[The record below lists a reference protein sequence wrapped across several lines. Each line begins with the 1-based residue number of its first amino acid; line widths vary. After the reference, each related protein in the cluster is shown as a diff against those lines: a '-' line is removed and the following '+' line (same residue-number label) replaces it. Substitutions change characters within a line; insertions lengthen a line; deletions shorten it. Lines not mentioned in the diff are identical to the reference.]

1 MLRNFLEVADN
12 KNIIFRMSNMEGVM
26 GVIDGKLD
34 ELIKPD
40 MRAVLSRTH
49 LSHTLH
55 DFLIPVFE
63 AVSNAMHGIEARF
76 GEKEASER
84 GKITIKFEYANNP
97 LRLKIT
103 ITDNGVGLNDDNYKS
118 FKTPFSGYKL
128 KAHGRGFGRFMAFKV
143 FNRSIYLSRY
153 EFFSNKLIRSFQFDL
168 LRDKEFILLED
179 TPEFNETGVCVVY
192 DQLLTPW
199 HDLVRELQSKDVA
212 DLIASHFL
220 PYFLYRWLPEIMIQ
234 FDEQEPESIKA
245 HFSAVF
251 VQFKSGEFQFEI
263 DGASEIVMYSL
274 TKIPKTKSFKNHCL
288 LFSAADRI
296 VGAPRDLS
304 NKLGQPHFLDKKN
317 ESYIVLAVV
326 RSTAFESRLNDPRT
340 GLNLGIKTVEGIV
353 SKISDVIQESEAAQI
368 DKIKSEQSHNLTDA
382 LKENPILRLG
392 LKGKSVTEYV
402 AAKPNNWSAEEFVS
416 DLAIERFR
424 ASTDLS
430 KQIASIM
437 ENPDQYREK
446 IEGLAS
452 RLDANQK
459 EALAEY
465 VLHRKSVIELV
476 AAARKF
482 RPDGGRTPEDVI
494 HELVFRRF
502 TDNVEANYFEH
513 NLWLIDDALAFLP
526 YISSDRTLHGGGR
539 KTGDKVTDIAFFDDS
554 MVLGDNDGTTV
565 TIVEF
570 KRPSRDDYSFGNI
583 KKDPV
588 LQVIETLEKATE
600 RGSITKTDGTF
611 FAFRGVVRRFAF
623 IIADHTPSLEK
634 VLRRHDFKNDWN
646 PEIFLKYRDT
656 EQIFIQAFGYDT
668 LVANAKKRNQAFFSV
683 LLGE

>member
-1 MLRNFLEVADN
+1 
-12 KNIIFRMSNMEGVM
+12 MS
-26 GVIDGKLD
+26 ISAAKTD
-34 ELIKPD
+34 ELVKPD
-40 MRAVLSRTH
+40 MQAVLSRTH
-49 LSHTLH
+49 LSLTLH
-55 DFLIPVFE
+55 DFLLPVFE
-63 AVSNAMHGIEARF
+63 AVSNAMHGIEAKY
-76 GEKEASER
+76 GEKDAGER
-84 GKITIKFEYANNP
+84 GKIAIKFAHPNDP
-97 LRLKIT
+97 AKLKIT

-118 FKTPFSGYKL
+118 FKTPFSGYKI

-143 FNRSIYLSRY
+143 FARSVYLSRY
-153 EFFSNKLIRSFQFDL
+153 EFFTDRLSRSFQFDL
-168 LRDKEFILLED
+168 LQDKEFIFLDDALEID
-179 TPEFNETGVCVVY
+179 GTGVCVAY

-212 DLIASHFL
+212 DSVASHFL
-220 PYFLYRWLPEIMIQ
+220 PYFLYRWLPDITIQ
-234 FDEQEPESIKA
+234 FDDLPPQNIKS

-251 VQFKSGEFQFEI
+251 VQFRAGEFLFDI
-263 DGASEIVMYSL
+263 DGVTENVKYAL
-274 TKIPKTKSFKNHCL
+274 TKIPKTKSFKSHCL

-304 NKLGQPHFLDKKN
+304 NKLGQPHFLDEKN
-317 ESYIVLAVV
+317 DSYIVIAVV
-326 RSTAFESRLNDPRT
+326 RSTAFESRLNDART
-340 GLNLGIKTVEGIV
+340 GLNLSAKTVEGIV
-353 SKISDVIQESEAAQI
+353 SKVSDVIQEAESAQI
-368 DKIKSEQSHNLTDA
+368 DKIKSEQSHDLNGA
-382 LKENPILRLG
+382 LKENPILRIG
-392 LKGKSVTEYV
+392 LKGRSVTDYV
-402 AAKPNNWSAEEFVS
+402 ASKPNNWSAEEFVS

-430 KQIASIM
+430 KQIASVM
-437 ENPDQYREK
+437 ENPDSYREK

-452 RLDANQK
+452 ALDETKK

-476 AAARKF
+476 ETARKF

-494 HELVFRRF
+494 HELVFRRY
-502 TDNVEANYFEH
+502 TDNVEASYFEH

-526 YISSDRTLHGGGR
+526 YISSDRTMHGGGR

-554 MVLGDNDGTTV
+554 MVLGDNDGTTI

-570 KRPSRDDYSFGNI
+570 KRPSRDDYSFGNV
-583 KKDPV
+583 KSDPI

-623 IIADHTPSLEK
+623 IVADLTPSLVK
-634 VLRRHDFKNDWN
+634 VLKKHDFKNDWN
-646 PEIFLKYRDT
+646 PEIFVRYRDN
-656 EQIFIQAFGYDT
+656 EEIFIQAFGYDT
-668 LVANAKKRNQAFFSV
+668 LVANAKKRNQAFFTV

>member
-1 MLRNFLEVADN
+1 VSISAA
-12 KNIIFRMSNMEGVM
+12 KT
-26 GVIDGKLD
+26 D
-34 ELIKPD
+34 ELVKPD
-40 MRAVLSRTH
+40 MQAVLSRTH
-49 LSHTLH
+49 LSLTLH
-55 DFLIPVFE
+55 DFLLPVFE
-63 AVSNAMHGIEARF
+63 AVSNAMHGIEAKY
-76 GEKEASER
+76 GEKDAGER
-84 GKITIKFEYANNP
+84 GKIAIKFAHPNDP
-97 LRLKIT
+97 AKLKIT
-103 ITDNGVGLNDDNYKS
+103 ITDNGIGLNDDNYKS
-118 FKTPFSGYKL
+118 FKTPFSGYKI

-143 FNRSIYLSRY
+143 FARSVYLSRY
-153 EFFSNKLIRSFQFDL
+153 EFFTDRLSRSFQFDL
-168 LRDKEFILLED
+168 LQDKEFIFLDDALEID
-179 TPEFNETGVCVVY
+179 GTGVCVAY

-212 DLIASHFL
+212 DSVASHFL
-220 PYFLYRWLPEIMIQ
+220 PFFLYRWLPDITIQ
-234 FDEQEPESIKA
+234 FDDLPPQNIKS

-251 VQFKSGEFQFEI
+251 VQFRAGEFLFDI
-263 DGASEIVMYSL
+263 DGVTENVKYAL
-274 TKIPKTKSFKNHCL
+274 TKIPKTKSFKSHCL

-304 NKLGQPHFLDKKN
+304 NKLGQPHFLDEKN
-317 ESYIVLAVV
+317 DSYIVIAVV
-326 RSTAFESRLNDPRT
+326 RSTAFESRLNDART
-340 GLNLGIKTVEGIV
+340 GLNLSAKTVEGIV
-353 SKISDVIQESEAAQI
+353 SKVSDVIQEAESAQI
-368 DKIKSEQSHNLTDA
+368 DKIKSEQSHDLNGA
-382 LKENPILRLG
+382 LKENPILRIG
-392 LKGKSVTEYV
+392 LKGRSVTDYV
-402 AAKPNNWSAEEFVS
+402 ASKPNNWSAEEFVS

-430 KQIASIM
+430 KQIASVM
-437 ENPDQYREK
+437 ENPDSYREK

-452 RLDANQK
+452 ALDETKK

-476 AAARKF
+476 ETARKF

-494 HELVFRRF
+494 HELVFRRY
-502 TDNVEANYFEH
+502 TDNVEASYFEH

-526 YISSDRTLHGGGR
+526 YISSDRTMHGGGR

-554 MVLGDNDGTTV
+554 MVLGDNDGTTI

-570 KRPSRDDYSFGNI
+570 KRPSRDDYSFGNV
-583 KKDPV
+583 KSDPV

-623 IIADHTPSLEK
+623 IVADLTPSLVK
-634 VLRRHDFKNDWN
+634 VLKKHDFKNDWN
-646 PEIFLKYRDT
+646 PEIFVRYRDN
-656 EQIFIQAFGYDT
+656 EEIFIQAFGYDT

>member
-1 MLRNFLEVADN
+1 MDTVTT
-12 KNIIFRMSNMEGVM
+12 KT
-26 GVIDGKLD
+26 D
-34 ELIKPD
+34 ELVKPD
-40 MRAVLSRTH
+40 MQAVLSRTH
-49 LSHTLH
+49 LSNTLH
-55 DFLIPVFE
+55 DFLLPVFE
-63 AVSNAMHGIEARF
+63 AVSNAMHGIEAKF

-84 GKITIKFEYANNP
+84 GKITIRFENANNP
-97 LRLKIT
+97 LKLKIAV
-103 ITDNGVGLNDDNYKS
+103 TDNGIGLNDDNYKS

-143 FNRSIYLSRY
+143 FGRSIYLSRY
-153 EFFSNKLIRSFQFDL
+153 EFFAEQLTRSFQFDL
-168 LRDKEFILLED
+168 LRDKEFVFLDDAPVFE
-179 TPEFNETGVCVVY
+179 ETGVSVIY
-192 DQLLTPW
+192 DQLLTNW
-199 HDLVRELQSKDVA
+199 HELIRELQSKDVA

-220 PYFLYRWLPEIMIQ
+220 PYFLYRWLPEITIQ
-234 FDEQEPESIKA
+234 FDDQEPQSIKA

-251 VQFKSGEFQFEI
+251 VQFKSGDFEFVI
-263 DGASEIVMYSL
+263 DGVSETIRYSL

-304 NKLGQPHFLDKKN
+304 NKLGQPHFLDEKN
-317 ESYIVLAVV
+317 ESYIVIAVV
-326 RSTAFESRLNDPRT
+326 RSTAFESRLNDART
-340 GLNLGIKTVEGIV
+340 GLNLGAKTIEGIV
-353 SKISDVIQESEAAQI
+353 SKVSDVIQESEAAQI
-368 DKIKSEQSHNLTDA
+368 DKIKSGQSSDLTDA

-392 LKGKSVTEYV
+392 LKGRSVTDYV
-402 AAKPNNWSAEEFVS
+402 ASKPNNWSAEEFVS

-437 ENPDQYREK
+437 ENPDSYREK

-452 RLDANQK
+452 TLDANKK

-476 AAARKF
+476 ETARKF
-482 RPDGGRTPEDVI
+482 RTDGGRTPEDVI

-502 TDNVEANYFEH
+502 TDNVEASYFEH

-526 YISSDRTLHGGGR
+526 FISSDRTLHGGGR

-570 KRPSRDDYSFGNI
+570 KKPSRDDFSFGNI
-583 KKDPV
+583 KSDPV
-588 LQVIETLEKATE
+588 LQVIETLEKASE
-600 RGSITKTDGTF
+600 RGSVTKTDGTF
-611 FAFRGVVRRFAF
+611 FMFRGVVRRFAF
-623 IIADHTPSLEK
+623 IIADQTPSLVR
-634 VLRRHDFKNDWN
+634 VLKKHDFKNDWN
-646 PEIFLKYRDT
+646 PEIFVRYRDN
-656 EQIFIQAFGYDT
+656 EEIFIQAFGYDT